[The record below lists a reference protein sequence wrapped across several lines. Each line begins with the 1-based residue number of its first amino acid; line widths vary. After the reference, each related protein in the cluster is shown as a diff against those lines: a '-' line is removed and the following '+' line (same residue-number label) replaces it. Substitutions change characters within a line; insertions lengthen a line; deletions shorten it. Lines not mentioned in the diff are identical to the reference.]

1 MRSAPLRM
9 LRALPTLLRIG
20 VAETVAYRAEFLV
33 WILTTTQPLIMLG
46 LWTSVAREAPF
57 AGYSSDKFVA
67 YFLATLVVRQLT
79 GNWVAWQMSEEVRSG
94 AMAMRLLRPLHP
106 FFAYAASHAAA
117 IPFRSFVAL
126 PVALVLLASSGAH
139 ALTTDPVQLALLVPA
154 LALAWLTTFACLF
167 AIGALAFFL
176 TQTMAIANLYFGLFS
191 LFSGYLMPLEL
202 LPRPIAA
209 LSDWLP
215 FRFMLS
221 VPVELMIGQ
230 SLDHAEAVRLVA
242 GQLAWASIML
252 SIALALWR
260 AGVRHFEAVGG

>member
-1 MRSAPLRM
+1 MRSALSRT

-57 AGYSSDKFVA
+57 KDYSSADFVA
-67 YFLATLVVRQLT
+67 YFLACLIVRQLT
-79 GNWVAWQMSEEVRSG
+79 GNWVAWQISEEVRSG
-94 AMAMRLLRPLHP
+94 AMAMRLLRPIHP
-106 FFAYAASHAAA
+106 FFAYAASHSAA
-117 IPFRSFVAL
+117 IPFRSIVAL
-126 PVALVLLASSGAH
+126 PVALVLLASSGVS
-139 ALTTDPVQLALLVPA
+139 ALSTDPAQLLLLVPSI
-154 LALAWLTTFACLF
+154 ALAWLLTFAVLF

-191 LFSGYLMPLEL
+191 LLSGYLMPLKL
-202 LPRPIAA
+202 LPGPIATIA
-209 LSDWLP
+209 AWLP

-221 VPVELMIGQ
+221 APVELLTR
-230 SLDHAEAVRLVA
+230 SLGRDEIARLLG
-242 GQLAWASIML
+242 GQLAWTAILL
-252 SIALALWR
+252 SVALALWR